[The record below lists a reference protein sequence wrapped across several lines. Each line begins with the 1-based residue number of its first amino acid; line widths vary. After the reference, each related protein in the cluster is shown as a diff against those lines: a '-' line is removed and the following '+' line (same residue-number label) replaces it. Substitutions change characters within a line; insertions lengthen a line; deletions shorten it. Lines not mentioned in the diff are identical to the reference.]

1 MGIQDRKEGDVI
13 RDAIEWIEVNVE
25 LRPTNSVESLYDQM
39 ESQSAWQL
47 PVIYVPFDGD
57 IRGHFVDRGQILDF
71 ALLSVPG
78 RVLDFGPGDGWPSLL
93 MAPMVEEV
101 VGVDGSTRRVKV
113 CTENARRLG
122 VENAR
127 FVHVPPGQPLPFEDA
142 SFDGVTAS
150 SSIEQTPDAKAT
162 LRELSRVLKPG
173 GRLRMHYES
182 LSYYAGRQER
192 EVKIGEDRGAADILI
207 FDRHIAEEYAD
218 HYQLLLDMSP
228 DEVREVFTKHAAAPP
243 FATPEVLSDLRP
255 HITAAATWTTRHL
268 SCASWLR
275 LLQDVGFSSAQATYD
290 GGWFAKRLF
299 DRLPESKRPREMA
312 AVDEMLRP
320 LVEVVVTMERP
331 PTTTPGEW
339 EPWITAVK

>member
-1 MGIQDRKEGDVI
+1 
-13 RDAIEWIEVNVE
+13 
-25 LRPTNSVESLYDQM
+25 M
-39 ESQSAWQL
+39 ESQSGEQL
-47 PVIYVPFDGD
+47 PVIYVPFDSSV
-57 IRGHFVDRGQILDF
+57 RGHFVDRGQILDY
-71 ALLSVPG
+71 ALIAGPG

-93 MAPMVEEV
+93 MAPMVQDV
-101 VGVDGSTRRVKV
+101 VGVDGSARRVEV
-113 CTENARRLG
+113 CMENARKLG
-122 VENAR
+122 LKNAS
-127 FVHVPPGQPLPFEDA
+127 FVHVPPGRPLPFEDA
-142 SFDGVTAS
+142 SFGGVTAG

-162 LRELSRVLKPG
+162 LRELCRVLKTG

-182 LSYYAGRQER
+182 LSFYGTGRRPELL
-192 EVKIGEDRGAADILI
+192 VGEADGRGDLMIY
-207 FDRHIAEEYAD
+207 DRHIAEEYVKHIVLTFDLSEAKII
-218 HYQLLLDMSP
+218 
-228 DEVREVFTKHAAAPP
+228 EVFARHGVEPP
-243 FATPEVLSDLRP
+243 NATPEVLVDLKP
-255 HITAAATWTTRHL
+255 HITDAVTWTTRHP

-312 AVDEMLRP
+312 AVDEMLRA